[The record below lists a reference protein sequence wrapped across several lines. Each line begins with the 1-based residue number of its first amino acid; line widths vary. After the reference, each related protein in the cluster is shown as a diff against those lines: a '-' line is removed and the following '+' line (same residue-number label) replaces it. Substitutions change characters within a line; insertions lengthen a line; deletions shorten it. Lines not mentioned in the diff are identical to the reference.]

1 MVSCIATPSL
11 ILTTWIRWFNTSSL
25 SLRRLAAA
33 LLTLCFEV
41 YSRSPA
47 TRSLILHR
55 LARRLR
61 LSTLLCTLSLTFNTG
76 HAMTAS
82 MSYLGGADVMDNDAQ
97 TQILDRKGAPAA
109 SKGPD
114 ADVWAPN
121 APSTTDTDTDICT
134 STPSMASH
142 ARSKTTSHIDVV
154 GQGKRLSLQ
163 FPIQPTAAGSAS
175 PTARPRSRPQSW
187 MNGQTATPAADP
199 SPATDVNILSV
210 LAAQE
215 RYVLELRDELNKAE
229 IDLKTL
235 KKYYQQHEAS
245 KVVSARRGDGRKVAQ
260 LQPLNTLLANG
271 TDAAEEEGV
280 SLQREMERRKALL
293 SSTKKPERKVFSGSR
308 HLRTLSLLS
317 PDRQHPPSFPQPLDI
332 QEDAESIDRL
342 SQAPPRSSTSSDLSR
357 PHLNGIEERYDLGGI
372 QNIQRENIIRA
383 GTQMAN
389 DFKTGLFTFIEDLR
403 QATVGDE
410 AVNEAEGSLL
420 PANARR
426 PSVKSARKP
435 SDGRPPLN
443 RAASSKKSVQSPG
456 SFGDDFWKEM
466 GVSDPKTTAVTK
478 KTHNQK
484 NMQTPQ
490 KQASKSVEE
499 EDWDNWDT
507 PNEATVGKLID
518 LDSSSDESEG
528 HTSQL
533 SGQASSRTSTQSI
546 QYHSKRHDS
555 KASSINNG
563 PMDEI
568 TTPRDSKRN
577 SMPWSDLAKLSPN
590 NLKRTA
596 SHLMKEWEKQLTPPP
611 ESRTTTF
618 THGDYIGRSGS
629 PSGLP

>member
-1 MVSCIATPSL
+1 MDNHAQT
-11 ILTTWIRWFNTSSL
+11 R
-25 SLRRLAAA
+25 
-33 LLTLCFEV
+33 TLDCK
-41 YSRSPA
+41 
-47 TRSLILHR
+47 
-55 LARRLR
+55 
-61 LSTLLCTLSLTFNTG
+61 
-76 HAMTAS
+76 
-82 MSYLGGADVMDNDAQ
+82 GADAS
-97 TQILDRKGAPAA
+97 
-109 SKGPD
+109 SKGPH
-114 ADVWAPN
+114 ADLSTSI
-121 APSTTDTDTDICT
+121 APSTSDP
-134 STPSMASH
+134 SPSMASH

-163 FPIQPTAAGSAS
+163 FPITPTAAGSAS

-187 MNGQTATPAADP
+187 VNGQTYTASSNP
-199 SPATDVNILSV
+199 SPASEVNILSV

-245 KVVSARRGDGRKVAQ
+245 KVVSARRGDVRKVAQ
-260 LQPLNTLLANG
+260 LQPLNTMLANDG
-271 TDAAEEEGV
+271 TVAAEEDGL

-317 PDRQHPPSFPQPLDI
+317 PDRQFPPSFPQPLDVH
-332 QEDAESIDRL
+332 EDAEAMDKL
-342 SQAPPRSSTSSDLSR
+342 SQPAPRSSTSSDLSR
-357 PHLNGIEERYDLGGI
+357 PLINGLEERYDMGGI

-410 AVNEAEGSLL
+410 AVNEAEGNVAS
-420 PANARR
+420 AHVRR
-426 PSVKSARKP
+426 PSVKSTRKP

-443 RAASSKKSVQSPG
+443 RAASSKKSVQRPG

-466 GVSDPKTTAVTK
+466 GVSEAKSTTVAK
-478 KTHNQK
+478 KTHTHK
-484 NMQTPQ
+484 NVQTPQ
-490 KQASKSVEE
+490 KPASKAVEEE

-563 PMDEI
+563 PMDDV

-577 SMPWSDLAKLSPN
+577 SITWPDLVKLSPN

-611 ESRTTTF
+611 ESRTTNF

-629 PSGLP
+629 PTGLP

>member
-1 MVSCIATPSL
+1 
-11 ILTTWIRWFNTSSL
+11 
-25 SLRRLAAA
+25 
-33 LLTLCFEV
+33 
-41 YSRSPA
+41 
-47 TRSLILHR
+47 
-55 LARRLR
+55 
-61 LSTLLCTLSLTFNTG
+61 
-76 HAMTAS
+76 
-82 MSYLGGADVMDNDAQ
+82 MSGSHSHPGGAHVMDNHAQ
-97 TQILDRKGAPAA
+97 TQSGTQSGTQRMHALHHGTGATADA
-109 SKGPD
+109 SSKGPD
-114 ADVWAPN
+114 VALSTSV
-121 APSTTDTDTDICT
+121 APSTASSSSSSCSTAPSTALSTAPST
-134 STPSMASH
+134 SVPLPSMASH
-142 ARSKTTSHIDVV
+142 ARSKTASHIDVV

-163 FPIQPTAAGSAS
+163 FPITPTAAAGSAPS
-175 PTARPRSRPQSW
+175 SARPRSRPQSW
-187 MNGQTATPAADP
+187 MNGQTATTFSDP
-199 SPATDVNILSV
+199 SPASEVNILSV

-229 IDLKTL
+229 VDLKTL

-260 LQPLNTLLANG
+260 LQPLNTMLANDG
-271 TDAAEEEGV
+271 TIAAEDDGL

-317 PDRQHPPSFPQPLDI
+317 PDRHFPPSFPQPHDG
-332 QEDAESIDRL
+332 QDEAESVDKP
-342 SQAPPRSSTSSDLSR
+342 SHAPPRSSTSSDFSR
-357 PHLNGIEERYDLGGI
+357 PLLNGIEERYDLGGI

-410 AVNEAEGSLL
+410 AVNDADTNAAS
-420 PANARR
+420 ANMRR
-426 PSVKSARKP
+426 SSVKSTRKPP

-443 RAASSKKSVQSPG
+443 RAASSKKSTQQPG

-466 GVSDPKTTAVTK
+466 GLSEPKTTTTVTK
-478 KTHNQK
+478 KTQNQK
-484 NMQTPQ
+484 NVQTPQ
-490 KQASKSVEE
+490 KPSTKAVEEE

-563 PMDEI
+563 PMDDVI
-568 TTPRDSKRN
+568 SPRDPKRN
-577 SMPWSDLAKLSPN
+577 SSPWSDLAKLSPN

-611 ESRTTTF
+611 ESRTSNF

-629 PSGLP
+629 PTGLP